1 VECPKNS
8 SVFNCHAADSSTD
21 QFSILKTGFQRLLR
35 FCTEIVSV
43 NHDMLPCGQLSG
55 DMKKAVRHV
64 GVLLVGVSLSII
76 NFAAAE
82 LVIGGMS

>member
-1 VECPKNS
+1 
-8 SVFNCHAADSSTD
+8 
-21 QFSILKTGFQRLLR
+21 
-35 FCTEIVSV
+35 
-43 NHDMLPCGQLSG
+43 MLPCGQLSG
-55 DMKKAVRHV
+55 DMKKAVPHF

>member
-1 VECPKNS
+1 MECPKNS